1 VAPILGGDLFL
12 TPEKGKN
19 KLRISFIGEVIMK
32 VISLAEVRDRVK
44 DLVQEANFV
53 LQDDV
58 RAVIESMEKLE
69 ESPAGLEVFRQLR
82 ENAIIARE
90 EKLGICQDTGL
101 AVFLVEIGEE
111 VQLKKDDGLT
121 SLKEAINEGT
131 RRGYAEG
138 YLRKSVVEDPI
149 RRKNTGDNTPAFIHW
164 ELVPGEKF
172 KVTFIAKGGGAEN
185 MSAIRMFAP
194 AAGLEGIEDFVVET
208 VDKAGSNPCP
218 PIIVGVGIGGNF
230 EYVAWLAK
238 KALLR
243 RPLGSHNPD
252 PFYADL
258 EKRLL
263 ERINKLGIGPQGMG
277 GRVTALAVHVEVFP
291 CHIASMPAAV
301 NIECHAHRVLSFEL

>member
-1 VAPILGGDLFL
+1 
-12 TPEKGKN
+12 
-19 KLRISFIGEVIMK
+19 MK

-243 RPLGSHNPD
+243 RPLGSHHPD
-252 PFYADL
+252 PFYAEM